1 MEQKEFDINGQKNTA
16 DLSDMAFSTDE
27 NAAGTSFLDER
38 VEEDG
43 KIEKLEEE
51 LAEQKD
57 KYLRLLAEFD
67 NFRRRTAKENL
78 ELRQTAAKD
87 VITSLLDV
95 LDDSERAEKQIQKTD
110 DATQIREGVKLV
122 FDKFRKALQAK
133 GVKAMESINTPFDVE
148 KHEAITEIAAPNE
161 KMKGKV
167 IDEVQKGYY
176 LNDKLIRFAKVVVGK

>member
-1 MEQKEFDINGQKNTA
+1 MEQNEFDNKAQSNTE

-27 NAAGTSFLDER
+27 NAAGTNFLDDPI
-38 VEEDG
+38 EEDG
-43 KIEKLEEE
+43 ETEKLKQEI
-51 LAEQKD
+51 AEQKD

-95 LDDSERAEKQIQKTD
+95 LDDSERAERQIQKTE
-110 DATQIREGVKLV
+110 DAGQIREGVKLV
-122 FDKFRKALQAK
+122 FDKLRKTLQQK

-148 KHEAITEIAAPNE
+148 KHEAITEINAPTE
-161 KMKGKV
+161 KLKGKV
-167 IDEVQKGYY
+167 LDEVQKGYY